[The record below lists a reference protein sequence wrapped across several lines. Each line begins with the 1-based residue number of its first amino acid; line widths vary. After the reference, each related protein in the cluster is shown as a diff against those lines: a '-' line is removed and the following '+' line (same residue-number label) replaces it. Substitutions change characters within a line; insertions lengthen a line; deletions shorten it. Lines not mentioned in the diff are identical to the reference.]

1 LVEAALTPPAGEL
14 RPGKNVIAFPSADF
28 YSAFVPDPKMPD
40 PAIIADWHLY
50 EKGGRDTAGRVIE
63 NIYTRDKDYVIY
75 FSGGDMF
82 YEAAEPLLE
91 KLGNANVALA
101 RINRL
106 LPATASSE
114 KTSTLELVADA
125 FEMIFMDQVAEGL
138 GILSDIRDKLQIA
151 PESIRRLVY
160 QLGAI
165 TVTVTV
171 WIVYLV
177 MHSYHW
183 MPHGWDPWML
193 AAALALAGGAF
204 SICLNLGSLQV
215 SVNQGLGFLYSAG
228 TTRSVVALLSGVG
241 LLLAMRAKMIAGL
254 AYGNNARDA
263 VALLN
268 EAEMFFC
275 FLAGFS
281 ETFVPNILRDSEKN
295 PAGGGA
301 KQTEQAK
308 TAEQAKEEQAKT
320 DAAKAAQAKIDAAK
334 AEAEKAAQA
343 KAAELAKIEKAKT
356 EGRQIV

>member
-1 LVEAALTPPAGEL
+1 
-14 RPGKNVIAFPSADF
+14 
-28 YSAFVPDPKMPD
+28 MPD
-40 PAIIADWHLY
+40 PVPIPDWHLY
-50 EKGGRDTAGRVIE
+50 ERGGKDTAGRVIDY
-63 NIYTRDKDYVIY
+63 IYTRDKDYVIY

-82 YEAAEPLLE
+82 YEAEEPLLE

-106 LPATASSE
+106 LPATASSD

-151 PESIRRLVY
+151 PESKRRLTY

-165 TVTVTV
+165 SVTVGI
-171 WIVYLV
+171 WAIYLV
-177 MHSYHW
+177 LHSFKW
-183 MPHGWDPWML
+183 MPKGWDPWML

-204 SICLNLGSLQV
+204 SVCLNLGSLQV

-295 PAGGGA
+295 PAGGA
-301 KQTEQAK
+301 RQTEQAK
-308 TAEQAKEEQAKT
+308 TDEQAKQEQAKAEAAKAEAAKAAQAKT
-320 DAAKAAQAKIDAAK
+320 DAAKAEAAKADQAKADQAKADAAK
-334 AEAEKAAQA
+334 AEAAKAEQA
-343 KAAELAKIEKAKT
+343 KAAEQARIEKAKT
-356 EGRQIV
+356 EGRPVV